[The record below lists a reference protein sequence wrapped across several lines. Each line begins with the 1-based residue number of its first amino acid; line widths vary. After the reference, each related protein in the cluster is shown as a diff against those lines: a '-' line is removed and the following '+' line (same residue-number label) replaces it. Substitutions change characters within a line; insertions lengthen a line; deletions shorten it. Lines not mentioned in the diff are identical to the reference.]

1 MILIKCL
8 YALIQQDKDVFFLKK
23 LNIYFMQKQYT
34 IYNLFNFNL
43 NAKLPVSQSYRTVE
57 PWSSDPGVV
66 ADLTDG

>member
-43 NAKLPVSQSYRTVE
+43 NAK
-57 PWSSDPGVV
+57 
-66 ADLTDG
+66 